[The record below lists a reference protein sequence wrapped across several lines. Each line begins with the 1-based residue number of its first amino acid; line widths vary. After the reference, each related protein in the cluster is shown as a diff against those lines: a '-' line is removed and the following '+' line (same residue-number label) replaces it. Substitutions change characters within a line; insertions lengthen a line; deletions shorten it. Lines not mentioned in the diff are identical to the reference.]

1 MANVFLDV
9 CAGDAASHTE
19 ATKSHAELV
28 TWLSSNATSYGLSSS
43 NPASLTQEEQATV
56 LEILSGD
63 PSFAALTSS
72 SLAPPPSLTLG
83 KLVIELND
91 AACPRA
97 CASFRALCNGSGGVG
112 KASGKRLLYKGVPFH
127 RADAT
132 VLQGG
137 DVVKGNGSAGDS
149 IHGRNFK
156 DEAGGL
162 KLKHDGLGVVALANS
177 GKNTNSSGFYV
188 CLKALPQLDKKYVVV
203 GRVVNDD
210 GLRVLERVRDE
221 VASTDG
227 APKVACWIG
236 DCGEK
241 S

>member
-1 MANVFLDV
+1 MATVFVDV
-9 CAGDAASHTE
+9 HAGDASSHAAATASH
-19 ATKSHAELV
+19 AALL
-28 TWLSSNATSYGLSSS
+28 TWLTANAVSYGLSSS
-43 NPASLTQEEQATV
+43 DPASLSSDEQSSV
-56 LEILSGD
+56 LEILSSD
-63 PSFAALTSS
+63 PSFAAHSPPALT
-72 SLAPPPSLTLG
+72 APPPLCLG
-83 KLVIELND
+83 RLQIELNEK
-91 AACPRA
+91 ACPRA
-97 CASFRALCNGSGGVG
+97 CASFRALCSGSGGVG
-112 KASGKRLLYKGVPFH
+112 KASGKRLFYKGVPFH

-188 CLKALPQLDKKYVVV
+188 CLKSLPKLDGKYVVV

-210 GLRVLERVRDE
+210 GLRALERVRDE
-221 VASTDG
+221 IASPG
-227 APKVACWIG
+227 GGPKMPCWIG
-236 DCGEK
+236 DCGEV
-241 S
+241 